1 MTSIIRRLAENQ
13 IREALT
19 DSPVVLIKGPR
30 QSGKTTLAQL
40 FTEDTRPYLTLDD
53 ETVLHAAQSDPVGF
67 VRGLDRTI
75 IDEIQRAPALLRS
88 LKKAVDEDRRSG
100 RFLLTGS
107 ADLMTL
113 PIVSDSLA
121 GRMESI
127 TLYPFGTAE
136 LQGTSP
142 GFLKKLFG
150 DGFQSC
156 SDPLM
161 GDALVNHVLIGGY
174 PEMVRRTSPQRR
186 SIWVRDYLDA
196 LVQRDVRD
204 ISEIEKFDALRQLLR
219 LLSHHAGQ
227 LLNFNRM
234 GRDTGLN
241 SKTAARYL
249 ALLEQLF
256 LVRRIEA
263 WHRNDLKRLLKT
275 PKLAFVDSGIL
286 AAQRGLNSE
295 NVLRDRTAFGP
306 VLESFV
312 VSEIIKLIGWSGQDI
327 RLSHFRDKDGSEVDL
342 VLEDGAGRI
351 CGIEVKASATIKN
364 SDFSGLRKFAAATE
378 TQFHRGCVLYDGD
391 AAVPFGDHLQAVPI
405 SALWDA

>member
-1 MTSIIRRLAENQ
+1 M
-13 IREALT
+13 
-19 DSPVVLIKGPR
+19 VLIKGPR
-30 QSGKTTLAQL
+30 QSGKTTLARL
-40 FTEDTRPYLTLDD
+40 FEDETRPYLTLDD
-53 ETVLHAAQSDPVGF
+53 DTLLNAAQTDPVGF
-67 VRGLDRTI
+67 VRGLDTAI
-75 IDEIQRAPALLRS
+75 IDEVQRAPTLLRS
-88 LKKAVDEDRRSG
+88 LKKAVDEDRRPG

-136 LQGTSP
+136 LRGVTP
-142 GFLKKLFG
+142 RFLEKLFG
-150 DGFQSC
+150 DGHQTST
-156 SDPLM
+156 DPLI
-161 GDALVNHVLIGGY
+161 GDALITHILTGGY
-174 PEMVRRTSPQRR
+174 PEMVRRSSPQRR

-196 LVQRDVRD
+196 MVQRDVRD
-204 ISEIEKFDALRQLLR
+204 ISEIEKFDELRQLLR

-227 LLNFNRM
+227 LLNFSRM
-234 GRDTGLN
+234 GRDTGLD

-256 LVRRIEA
+256 LVHRIEA

-286 AAQRGLNSE
+286 AAQRGLTLES
-295 NVLRDRTAFGP
+295 LTRDRTAFGP
-306 VLESFV
+306 ILESFA
-312 VSEIIKLIGWSGQDI
+312 VSEMIKLIGWSGQDI

-351 CGIEVKASATIKN
+351 CGIEIKASATVKN
-364 SDFSGLRKFAAATE
+364 SDFSGLRKFTAAAGTR
-378 TQFHRGCVLYDGD
+378 FHRGCVLYDGA
-391 AAVPFGDHLQAVPI
+391 AAVPFGDRLQAVPI
-405 SALWDA
+405 SALWGV